1 MSNVKISE
9 LPAASP
15 LTGTESVPV
24 VQGGQ
29 TRRSTA
35 KAVLEQTVE
44 SFQFD
49 TSLQGEPGTGQLI
62 WNQDDGTLDLGLNG
76 GDVVLQIGQ
85 EMLYRVK
92 NDTGSQIADG
102 KCVMAV
108 GADGNSGR
116 IRVGLTDGTSAN
128 NEIRVMGLATEDI
141 PNGAFGFVTH
151 FGAVRGI
158 DTRGTSVGENWQE
171 GDILYPHP
179 TVAGAL
185 TNNEAA
191 AVIKLPLAIIL
202 FRGANGSVFVR
213 R

>member
-9 LPAASP
+9 LPSATP

-35 KAVLEQTVE
+35 KAILDQTVE
-44 SFQFD
+44 SLQFD
-49 TSLQGEPGTGQLI
+49 TSLQAEPGPGELS

-76 GDVVLQIGQ
+76 GNVTLQLGQ
-85 EMLYRVK
+85 EVLYRVS
-92 NDTGSQIADG
+92 NNSGSQIANG

-116 IRVGLTDGTSAN
+116 IRVGLTDGTSAAN
-128 NEIRVMGLATEDI
+128 AIRVMGLATEDI
-141 PNGAFGFVTH
+141 PNGAFGFVAH

-158 DTRGTSVGENWQE
+158 DTRGTSVGENWAE

-179 TVAGAL
+179 TIAGAL